1 MRTALGSL
9 DQKWG
14 VLIAIGVGT
23 FMSALDGSVVNTV
36 LPVLNQAFHSD
47 VATIEWVVTVYLLI
61 VSGLLLSVGRLGDL
75 RGHKRV
81 YIAGFAVFIL
91 ASALNGLAPSAPALI
106 VTRGF
111 QAFGAAMLFA
121 NSPAILT
128 KNFPQEQRGQ
138 ALGLQATMT
147 YLGLTAGPSIGGWL
161 ADALGWRSVFYINVP
176 VGTLAMLLSYWFIP
190 NDERH
195 PGREVFDLRGA
206 GLFNAG
212 LVALLL
218 GLNQGHEWGWTSLP
232 VLGLTAAALVLLA
245 WFVRTETRV
254 EHPMLD
260 LGLFSKKSFSA
271 ATLSAIINYMC
282 VYGVL
287 FLTPFYLIDGRG
299 FSAAQAGLILTA
311 QPLVMAVAAPFS
323 GTISDRIGTRAPST
337 IGLAILGCGL
347 WLLSGLGR
355 VSPTHQIVL
364 ALGVAGLGVGIF
376 TSPNSSALMGSAPR
390 REQGIAAGI
399 LATAR
404 NVGMVLGIGFA
415 GAIFT
420 SILAHTSGGLTGVDL
435 FPAVRAGFLGTSVL
449 AFVGVIISAA
459 RGKLP
464 EQEWPEHDEAVSR
477 QMSH

>member
-1 MRTALGSL
+1 VKTPFGRL

-36 LPVLNQAFHSD
+36 LPVLNDAFHSD

-75 RGHKRV
+75 RGHKRT
-81 YIAGFAVFIL
+81 YLAGFAVFIF
-91 ASALNGLAPSAPALI
+91 ASALNGLAPSAPSLI
-106 VTRGF
+106 ITRGF

-128 KNFPQEQRGQ
+128 KNFPPEQRGQ

-176 VGTLAMLLSYWFIP
+176 VGAAAMWLSYRFIP
-190 NDERH
+190 EDIRH
-195 PGREVFDLRGA
+195 PGKEGFDLRGA

-218 GLNQGHEWGWTSLP
+218 GLNQGHEWGWTSAP
-232 VLGLTAAALVLLA
+232 VLGLTLASLVLLA
-245 WFVRTETRV
+245 GFVVTETRV
-254 EHPMLD
+254 PYPMLD
-260 LGLFSKKSFSA
+260 LGLFRRRSFSS

-337 IGLAILGCGL
+337 LGLAILGCGL
-347 WLLSGLGR
+347 WLLSGLQSTSP
-355 VSPTHQIVL
+355 VSQIVI
-364 ALGVAGLGVGIF
+364 ALGIAGLGVGIF

-420 SILAHTSGGLTGVDL
+420 SILARSSVGVSGPVL
-435 FPAVRAGFLGTSVL
+435 FPAVRAGYIGTTLL
-449 AFVGVIISAA
+449 AFFGVIVSAA

-464 EQEWPEHDEAVSR
+464 KQEWLEHDEAVGR
-477 QMSH
+477 RALP